1 MLILAIIIPRWTEE
15 MEQKLHQGDESPD
28 SNTEN
33 LEDEVKVV
41 QTIVNDTVGLI
52 TAGMESIIED
62 EVTSRF
68 KAAQLQSWNFLTRN
82 RHNYIYIKWVSAF
95 VHVMHSTLA
104 NIIMFSWKLTIIWII
119 GLVYR

>member
-15 MEQKLHQGDESPD
+15 MEQKLRQGDESPD

-33 LEDEVKVV
+33 LEDDVKVV

-82 RHNYIYIKWVSAF
+82 RHNYIYIKWVF
-95 VHVMHSTLA
+95 GLC
-104 NIIMFSWKLTIIWII
+104 LT
-119 GLVYR
+119 